1 MVRLSHALLGLTVSL
16 ILLSAASLAW
26 SSPATG
32 GDPPAASEYEVKAA
46 FLFHFTQFTDW
57 PAALFEKTGGRIV
70 IGVLGADPFG
80 SDLDRAVRGKTVQ
93 GRPLAVQRFP
103 RAEDVGPCQVL
114 FIGESDRKRLRVIL
128 DSLKGKPVL
137 TVGESDQFLA
147 LGHEAAPDQFLAQG
161 GIIAFL
167 REDEHIRFS
176 INLDAADRSALK
188 FSAKLLKVARSVRD
202 TGPRD

>member
-1 MVRLSHALLGLTVSL
+1 MVRLSHRARSLAMSL
-16 ILLSAASLAW
+16 ILLWTAPVAW
-26 SSPATG
+26 SSPPPG

-70 IGVLGADPFG
+70 IGVLGVDPFG
-80 SDLDRAVRGKTVQ
+80 PDLDRAVLGKTVQ
-93 GRPLAVQRFP
+93 GHPLVVQRFP

-114 FIGESDRKRLRVIL
+114 FVGGSDRKQLRVIL
-128 DSLKGKPVL
+128 GSLKGKPVL
-137 TVGESDQFLA
+137 TVGES
-147 LGHEAAPDQFLAQG
+147 DQFLAQG

-202 TGPRD
+202 SGPRN

>member
-147 LGHEAAPDQFLAQG
+147 QG

>member
-1 MVRLSHALLGLTVSL
+1 MVRLSNAARGLAMSL
-16 ILLSAASLAW
+16 ILLWTGSVSW
-26 SSPATG
+26 SSPPPG

-57 PAALFEKTGGRIV
+57 PESSFEKTGGRLV
-70 IGVLGADPFG
+70 IGVLGADPLG
-80 SDLDRAVRGKTVQ
+80 TDLDRAVRGKTVQ
-93 GRPLAVQRFP
+93 GRPLVVQRFP
-103 RAEDVGPCQVL
+103 RAEDVGPCHVL

-147 LGHEAAPDQFLAQG
+147 QG

-167 REDEHIRFS
+167 REEEHIRFS

-188 FSAKLLKVARSVRD
+188 LSAKLLKVARSVRD
-202 TGPRD
+202 AGSRN

>member
-1 MVRLSHALLGLTVSL
+1 MVRLSHALFGLTVSL

-147 LGHEAAPDQFLAQG
+147 QG